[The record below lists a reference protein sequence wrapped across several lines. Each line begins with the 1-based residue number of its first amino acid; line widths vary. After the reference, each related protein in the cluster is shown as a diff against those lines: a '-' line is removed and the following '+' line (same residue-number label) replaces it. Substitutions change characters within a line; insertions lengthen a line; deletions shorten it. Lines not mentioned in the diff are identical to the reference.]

1 MATKTR
7 KNSKVSITLRSK
19 AEAIR
24 LFNAAETAMDSF
36 DNGTDTMKGLRRLVS
51 LLCDAINEA
60 K

>member
-1 MATKTR
+1 MATKMR
-7 KNSKVSITLRSK
+7 KNSKVTVTLRSK

-24 LFNAAETAMDSF
+24 LFDAAESAMDCF
-36 DNGTDTMKGLRRLVS
+36 DNGTDTKNGLRRLVN